1 MIINSKNKKIYY
13 FNIKKKNTLN
23 INKDFLRTQRE
34 VRKRIQF
41 LKPSIILSDHTLVQY
56 PLQVLYIHMFVLTH
70 LPPVARSILAYHD
83 IISCNCMG
91 GE

>member
-1 MIINSKNKKIYY
+1 MFLI
-13 FNIKKKNTLN
+13 FFLKKNTSN

-41 LKPSIILSDHTLVQY
+41 LKPSMILSDHTPVH

-70 LPPVARSILAYHD
+70 LPLVARSILAYHD

-91 GE
+91 GEE